1 MHASTL
7 KHEKI
12 FISYKIDKRRTFVEP
27 KSCILQILLSI
38 LNVIFFVALAI
49 VLYLNWLNEKREFN
63 IDNLLFSKELYLVIH
78 YVFHW
83 QTHKVD
89 RIFYRQ
95 THKVDRIFHWQTH
108 KVIEYFTDKLIKWTE
123 NFTDKLI
130 KSIEYFTDKLIK
142 WSEYS
147 SPLTHGWEWN
157 FCGDMHWLQILTKYL
172 VRLWPWR
179 THILWVIYGYYK
191 GE

>member
-1 MHASTL
+1 MNFLQCYFASDCSKKEQSNVHASTL

-38 LNVIFFVALAI
+38 LNVIFFVALVI

-63 IDNLLFSKELYLVIH
+63 IDNVLFSKELYLVIH

-89 RIFYRQ
+89 RIFHR
-95 THKVDRIFHWQTH
+95 QTH
-108 KVIEYFTDKLIKWTE
+108 KVIEYFTG
-123 NFTDKLI
+123 
-130 KSIEYFTDKLIK
+130 KLIK
-142 WSEYS
+142 WSNI
-147 SPLTHGWEWN
+147 SPTN
-157 FCGDMHWLQILTKYL
+157 S
-172 VRLWPWR
+172 
-179 THILWVIYGYYK
+179 
-191 GE
+191 

>member
-1 MHASTL
+1 MNFLQCYFASDCSKKEQSKVHASTL

-38 LNVIFFVALAI
+38 LNVIFFVALVI

-63 IDNLLFSKELYLVIH
+63 IDNVLFSKELYLVIH

-83 QTHKVD
+83 QTHNKVD
-89 RIFYRQ
+89 RIFHRQ

-108 KVIEYFTDKLIKWTE
+108 KVIEYFTDKLIMWT
-123 NFTDKLI
+123 
-130 KSIEYFTDKLIK
+130 EYFTGKLIK
-142 WSEYS
+142 WSNIS
-147 SPLTHGWEWN
+147 LTN
-157 FCGDMHWLQILTKYL
+157 S
-172 VRLWPWR
+172 
-179 THILWVIYGYYK
+179 
-191 GE
+191 

>member
-1 MHASTL
+1 MNFLQCYFASDCSKKEQSNVHASTL

-38 LNVIFFVALAI
+38 LNVIFFVALVI

-63 IDNLLFSKELYLVIH
+63 IDNVLFSKELYLVIH

-89 RIFYRQ
+89 RIFHR
-95 THKVDRIFHWQTH
+95 QTH
-108 KVIEYFTDKLIKWTE
+108 KVIEYFTG
-123 NFTDKLI
+123 
-130 KSIEYFTDKLIK
+130 KLIK
-142 WSEYS
+142 WSTI
-147 SPLTHGWEWN
+147 SPTN
-157 FCGDMHWLQILTKYL
+157 S
-172 VRLWPWR
+172 
-179 THILWVIYGYYK
+179 
-191 GE
+191 